1 MRGKT
6 QLSARSFALTNRYE
20 EKLSHFA
27 DVFFKV
33 RSALVSPIRTEKDL
47 RIDREV
53 RREGAH
59 PL

>member
-1 MRGKT
+1 VRGKT

-27 DVFFKV
+27 NVFKV
-33 RSALVSPIRTEKDL
+33 RPALVSPIRTEKDL